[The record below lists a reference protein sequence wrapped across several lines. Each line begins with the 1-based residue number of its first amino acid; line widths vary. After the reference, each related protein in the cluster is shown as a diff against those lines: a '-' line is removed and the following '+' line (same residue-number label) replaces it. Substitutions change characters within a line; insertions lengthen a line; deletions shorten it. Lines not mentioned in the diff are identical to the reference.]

1 MIRIKISQQET
12 RINSYK
18 TMNHMA
24 ITRGTILLLAILT
37 LTSCLRPNRSKNEA
51 QKASIAWIK
60 QGGTVT
66 VLTPPNESEI
76 KAQWRRE
83 RIVKNNKCEFAK
95 QEIED
100 LERSVPPDNFEENE
114 IQAKYKDLIATR
126 GEACSDREIRVK
138 TIDLALKQE
147 EQKRQCKD
155 DKQSMQFICTEKI
168 DRSLR
173 FQKKLG

>member
-1 MIRIKISQQET
+1 MH
-12 RINSYK
+12 Y
-18 TMNHMA
+18 MA

-37 LTSCLRPNRSKNEA
+37 LTSCLRPNRSKDEA

-66 VLTPPNESEI
+66 VLTPPSESEI

-83 RIVKNNKCEFAK
+83 RIIKNNNCEFAK

-100 LERSVPPDNFEENE
+100 LERSVPPDNFEEKE

-126 GEACSDREIRVK
+126 GDACSDREIRVK
-138 TIDLALKQE
+138 TIALALKQE

-155 DKQSMQFICTEKI
+155 DKQSMQFICTEKNI
-168 DRSLR
+168 PIAKVSKKNWDEWP
-173 FQKKLG
+173 QKLSFFAYR

>member
-1 MIRIKISQQET
+1 MH
-12 RINSYK
+12 Y
-18 TMNHMA
+18 MA

-37 LTSCLRPNRSKNEA
+37 LTSCLRPNRSKDEA

-100 LERSVPPDNFEENE
+100 LERSVPPDNFEEKE
-114 IQAKYKDLIATR
+114 IQAKYKNLIAIR
-126 GEACSDREIRVK
+126 GDACSDREIRVK

-147 EQKRQCKD
+147 ETRDELGRRTAETRIDKRRAYCREQAEALVAN
-155 DKQSMQFICTEKI
+155 EKI
-168 DRSLR
+168 IK
-173 FQKKLG
+173 QKST

>member
-1 MIRIKISQQET
+1 
-12 RINSYK
+12 
-18 TMNHMA
+18 MNHMA

-37 LTSCLRPNRSKNEA
+37 LASCVRQNRSKDEA

-66 VLTPPNESEI
+66 VLTPPNENEI

-126 GEACSDREIRVK
+126 DDACSDRKILVK

-147 EQKRQCKD
+147 EKNANARTINNQCNSFAQK
-155 DKQSMQFICTEKI
+155 KI
-168 DRSLR
+168 YRSAR
-173 FQKKLG
+173 FQKKTGTNGHKN